1 MLFRFTPQKDD
12 RAALEFEDLASQ
24 LDAGL
29 SPAQVGGDAADGEQ
43 LVHGIL
49 ARRRIDL
56 DPTEA
61 AVLTAAWRAGRTS
74 ASLRHLAAQRRQRA
88 DGARILLRGFRY
100 PLALTGMALVTSFA
114 AGGIAGRSLF
124 ITVLA
129 AVIGIAVLL
138 RLGITGLAR
147 GREPWVSLPFLRGFA
162 RALAEVPYLEVLHGL
177 YASGVPLLRA
187 HPLAVAACPV
197 VAVQRDLQQA
207 DQLLQQ
213 GQPLAKALGAVAVDG
228 GGVHRET
235 LQLIASGEPSGS
247 LEEALLRA
255 LRRRQEVGARHMAG
269 LAKGLSMLVYVLAC
283 AVAIT
288 VVFSFY
294 SSYFGALRA
303 IGR

>member
-29 SPAQVGGDAADGEQ
+29 SPTQFGGDPAAGEQ
-43 LVHGIL
+43 IVHGIL

-56 DPTEA
+56 DPSEA
-61 AVLTAAWRAGRTS
+61 AVLTAAWRAGRAS

-88 DGARILLRGFRY
+88 DSARIILQGLRY
-100 PLALTGMALVTSFA
+100 PLVLAGLALVSSFV
-114 AGGIAGRSLF
+114 AGSIAGRSAFYTMLA
-124 ITVLA
+124 TVVA
-129 AVIGIAVLL
+129 IAVLL
-138 RLGITGLAR
+138 CLGIAGLAR
-147 GREPWVSLPFLRGFA
+147 GREPWVSLPFLREFA

-177 YASGVPLLRA
+177 YATGVPLLRA

-197 VAVQRDLQQA
+197 VAVQQDLQQA

-213 GQPLAKALGAVAVDG
+213 GQPLAQALGAVAVAG
-228 GGVHRET
+228 GGVHQET
-235 LQLIASGEPSGS
+235 LQLIANGEHSGS

-255 LRRRQEVGARHMAG
+255 LRRRQEVGTRHMAA
-269 LAKGLSMLVYVLAC
+269 LAKGLTMLVYALAC
-283 AVAIT
+283 AVAIY

-294 SSYFGALRA
+294 SSYFGALRV

>member
-1 MLFRFTPQKDD
+1 MLFRFAPQKDE
-12 RAALEFEDLASQ
+12 RAALELEDLASQ

-29 SPAQVGGDAADGEQ
+29 SPAQVGGDPAAGEQ

-49 ARRRIDL
+49 AQRRIDL

-61 AVLTAAWRAGRTS
+61 AVLTAAWRAGRAS

-88 DGARILLRGFRY
+88 DSARVVLRGLRY
-100 PLALTGMALVTSFA
+100 PLALAGMALVTSFV

-124 ITVLA
+124 YTVLA
-129 AVIGIAVLL
+129 AVVGVAALLGLGIA
-138 RLGITGLAR
+138 GLAR
-147 GREPWVSLPFLRGFA
+147 GREPWVSLPFLREFA

-213 GQPLAKALGAVAVDG
+213 GQPLAQALGAAAGAG

-235 LQLIASGEPSGS
+235 LQLIASGEPSGN

-255 LRRRQEVGARHMAG
+255 LRRRQEVGARHMAA
-269 LAKGLSMLVYVLAC
+269 LAKGLTMLVYAFAC
-283 AVAIT
+283 AVAIY

-294 SSYFGALRA
+294 SGYFGALRA
-303 IGR
+303 VGR